1 VSPEDQ
7 LEVQAVLARY
17 GHVLD
22 SGGEPFSTVFT
33 DDAEFVV
40 VLPDGSDA
48 VSRGRP
54 EIVTMLTGTPED
66 PRARPGRPA
75 FSHHT
80 TNVEITSS
88 RPGVCEVRS
97 KYFRLGPP
105 GVAIGQYL
113 DTVVR
118 TPDGWRIARRVT
130 VPHGQ

>member
-1 VSPEDQ
+1 MSPEDQ
-7 LEVQAVLARY
+7 LAVHAVIARY

-22 SGGEPFSTVFT
+22 TGGEPFATVFT
-33 DDAEFVV
+33 ADAEFVV
-40 VLPDGSDA
+40 ALPDGT
-48 VSRGRP
+48 VSRSRGIRDV
-54 EIVTMLTGTPED
+54 VTMLTGAPED
-66 PRARPGRPA
+66 PRPRPDRPA

-80 TNVEITSS
+80 TNVEIVASTDDS
-88 RPGVCEVRS
+88 CEVRS

-130 VPHGQ
+130 VPHGG